1 MTVSASADLI
11 SLFLLMKMDKDCDRN
26 SLLLVFTDACMYT
39 PQRTLFSVV
48 SVETECFS
56 GDSDA
61 KEIEPLLPYSISDY
75 DSLETY
81 AKRLAQDLFD
91 TPVYTLKC
99 GSLEGYFNLHRA
111 VVSKAYASVDDV
123 CRFISQL
130 LATHCGF
137 QVHPAVVQDEW
148 SKTIT
153 VVGFMP
159 ANVLANVPSPRH
171 YFIVI
176 PELSFLS
183 AAAGKSELLCMLC
196 EGLRAEE
203 YVAICRIKN
212 NLYGALYALRY
223 NFANEPLHEASLS
236 FAEITKIGM
245 SAVDD
250 ANEGPLFCVQNDS
263 LSRPSYSS
271 VQRTCWSDAH
281 GLQSDFQKIV
291 RN

>member
-1 MTVSASADLI
+1 
-11 SLFLLMKMDKDCDRN
+11 
-26 SLLLVFTDACMYT
+26 MYT
-39 PQRTLFSVV
+39 PEELNLAHLPNCTLRFACVLEDHLSDYDQIAKLLAIT
-48 SVETECFS
+48 VETECFS

-61 KEIEPLLPYSISDY
+61 KEIEPLMPYSISDY

-99 GSLEGYFNLHRA
+99 GSLEGYFN
-111 VVSKAYASVDDV
+111 
-123 CRFISQL
+123 
-130 LATHCGF
+130 
-137 QVHPAVVQDEW
+137 VHPAVVQDEW

-153 VVGFMP
+153 IVGFMP

-176 PELSFLS
+176 PEP
-183 AAAGKSELLCMLC
+183 AAGKSELLCMLC

-212 NLYGALYALRY
+212 NLYGALYAL
-223 NFANEPLHEASLS
+223 S
-236 FAEITKIGM
+236 FAEDEAPADRLCLELFPFGSKPVFWVPSLKKIKCQ

-250 ANEGPLFCVQNDS
+250 ASEGPLFCVQNDG
-263 LSRPSYSS
+263 LARPSYSS